1 MRGIF
6 KLMKQVTETY
16 LSGLNQMASVL
27 NCGFR
32 FQKRVDVSWHR
43 ALQLAVRC
51 CPVIPHVGAS
61 PRRGGEL
68 GTGKEES
75 NHRSMSSPPVLFTHS
90 RVALK
95 DETHDPTSTLGS
107 TRSFSVL

>member
-1 MRGIF
+1 
-6 KLMKQVTETY
+6 
-16 LSGLNQMASVL
+16 MALVL

-75 NHRSMSSPPVLFTHS
+75 NHRSTSSPPVPFTHS

-95 DETHDPTSTLGS
+95 DETHDPQAPWVRPACLVFFKKKKKQTLRG
-107 TRSFSVL
+107 